1 MTDQTDNLDSRRRF
15 LVGLGGVAVSVAAAV
30 TARGAAPRSKL
41 RLGGPI
47 FLKSED
53 PVELARAHRAMGY
66 NAAYCPQ
73 ASVAESERIKAIERA
88 FAAENVVIAEV
99 GAWRNMLEADEGK
112 RRGKLQ
118 YLSGRPAIHAAGG
131 ARHTAHIARSCD

>member
-1 MTDQTDNLDSRRRF
+1 MTDQTSTTYSRRLF
-15 LVGLGGVAVSVAAAV
+15 IGGLGGLTISVAAAIP
-30 TARGAAPRSKL
+30 ARRAAFRSKL

-53 PVELARAHRAMGY
+53 PAELARAHRALGY

-73 ASVAESERIKAIERA
+73 ASVADSERVKAIERA

-99 GAWRNMLEADEGK
+99 GAWRNMLESDEGK
-112 RRGKLQ
+112 RRENLN
-118 YLSGRPAIHAAGG
+118 
-131 ARHTAHIARSCD
+131 